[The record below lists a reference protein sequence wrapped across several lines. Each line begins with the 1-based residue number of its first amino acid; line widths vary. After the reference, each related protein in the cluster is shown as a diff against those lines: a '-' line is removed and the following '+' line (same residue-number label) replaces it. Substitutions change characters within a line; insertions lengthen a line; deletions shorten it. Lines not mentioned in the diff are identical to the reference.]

1 MTGPDFKPY
10 SRQFA
15 ANPYPTYARLRDKHP
30 IFYSEEYGLTFF
42 SRYRDIAALLEDA
55 RLGRTM
61 DHVLTREEFA
71 ERRRAEGWERL
82 PNYNRYVRVNLLE
95 TEGSHHDRLRRL
107 LKKAFN
113 AVRIR
118 KLRSRIQELTDELIQ
133 DLLPR
138 GRMEFLKDLAV
149 PLPVFMISELLGWPL
164 DERHRLRP
172 WSAAIVKLYE
182 KDHTE
187 ADKLEA
193 EAATTEFAA
202 MLRDLTD
209 LRRAEP
215 TDDLISTLAH
225 VELEGERLSNDEL
238 IASCMLFLNAGHE
251 ATVNAAGN
259 GTLALLS
266 HPDQR
271 AKLVN
276 DPSLIGS
283 ALDEMFRF
291 DPPLH
296 FFHRYVLKD
305 MEYEGR
311 DFRRGDTV
319 GFLYGAANRDPEAFP
334 DPDRFDITRNPNR
347 HLAFGRGVH
356 FCMGA
361 PLARLELEIL
371 FTTLLERI
379 PDIQLDEPEPE
390 FSAGLV
396 FRGLKKLRLSW

>member
-1 MTGPDFKPY
+1 MTGPNFKPY
-10 SRQFA
+10 SRHFA
-15 ANPYPTYARLRDKHP
+15 ANPYPTYAHLRDKHP
-30 IFYSEEYGLTFF
+30 IFYSEEYELTFF
-42 SRYRDIAALLEDA
+42 SRYRDIAALLEDE

-61 DHVLTREEFA
+61 EHVLTRQELDA
-71 ERRRAEGWERL
+71 KRRAEGWERL
-82 PNYNRYVRVNLLE
+82 PNYSRYVRVNLLE
-95 TEGSHHDRLRRL
+95 TAGSHHDRLRRL

-118 KLRSRIQELTDELIQ
+118 KLRSRIQELTDQLIQ
-133 DLLPR
+133 DLLSR
-138 GRMEFLKDLAV
+138 GQMEFLADLAV

-164 DERHRLRP
+164 EERHRLRP

-187 ADKLEA
+187 ADELEA
-193 EAATTEFAA
+193 EAAATEFATI
-202 MLRDLTD
+202 LRELID

-225 VELEGERLSNDEL
+225 VELEGERLSDDEM

-259 GTLALLS
+259 GMLALLS

-271 AKLVN
+271 AQLAN
-276 DPSLIGS
+276 NPSLIGS

-305 MEYEGR
+305 LEYEGHPCLK
-311 DFRRGDTV
+311 GDTV

-334 DPDRFDITRNPNR
+334 APDRFDITRNPNR

-371 FTTLLERI
+371 FNTLLERI
-379 PDIQLDEPEPE
+379 PAIRLDEPEPE
-390 FSAGLV
+390 FNTGLV
-396 FRGLKKLRLSW
+396 FRGLKRLRLSW

>member
-1 MTGPDFKPY
+1 MTGTDFNPY

-15 ANPYPTYARLRDKHP
+15 ANPYPTYARLREESP
-30 IFYSEEYGLTFF
+30 ILYSEEHGLTFF
-42 SRYRDIAALLEDA
+42 SRYRDIAALLEDQ

-61 DHVLTREEFA
+61 DHLLTRQELDA
-71 ERRRAEGWERL
+71 KRRAEGWERL
-82 PNYNRYVRVNLLE
+82 PNYSRYVRVNLLE
-95 TEGSHHDRLRRL
+95 TEGPHHDRLRRL

-113 AVRIR
+113 AVEIR
-118 KLRSRIQELTDELIQ
+118 KLRSRIQELTDQLIQ

-138 GRMEFLKDLAV
+138 GQMEFLQDLAV

-164 DERHRLRP
+164 DERHRLRA

-182 KDHTE
+182 KDYTE
-187 ADKLEA
+187 ADEFAA
-193 EAATTEFAA
+193 EAATAEFAA
-202 MLRDLTD
+202 VLKDLVG
-209 LRRAEP
+209 RRRTES

-225 VELEGERLSNDEL
+225 LELAGERLSDDEL
-238 IASCMLFLNAGHE
+238 IASCMLLLNAGHE

-259 GTLALLS
+259 GMLALLS
-266 HPDQR
+266 HPEQKTR
-271 AKLVN
+271 LAN

-291 DPPLH
+291 DPPLN
-296 FFHRYVLKD
+296 FFHRYVLED
-305 MEYEGR
+305 MEYEGH
-311 DFRRGDTV
+311 DFCRGDTV
-319 GFLYGAANRDPEAFP
+319 GFLYGAANRDPDAFP

-371 FTTLLERI
+371 FNTLLQRI
-379 PDIQLDEPEPE
+379 PDVQLDEPEPE